1 MKTRSIVKVIGCLVA
16 IFLLGSATGAMLMH
30 LFDQR
35 TAGQR
40 QLERDWAERE
50 LHTLKTRLKLRPE
63 QVETLRP
70 VIGET
75 ANAMRLVRVDTARQ
89 LASLIRRNSDQVSR
103 ELDAE
108 QKQLFDN
115 LIQERKAQKARLQ
128 ESGDRWK

>member
-1 MKTRSIVKVIGCLVA
+1 
-16 IFLLGSATGAMLMH
+16 
-30 LFDQR
+30 
-35 TAGQR
+35 
-40 QLERDWAERE
+40 
-50 LHTLKTRLKLRPE
+50 
-63 QVETLRP
+63 VETLRP